1 MFLMGFF
8 KVPISAFDRFFIL
21 FYHILTYYRFLI
33 LLQNKNNA

>member
-21 FYHILTYYRFLI
+21 FYHILIIVF
-33 LLQNKNNA
+33 